1 MTIEDLKKDIKWW
14 ETKRWIY
21 NLCVGVFGAYGIY
34 IGLSQSDYY
43 WATADTFG
51 IIWWGL
57 GANVFY
63 SLGILFEIFDWY
75 YLKSRIGIRDFRL
88 FLFLLGTI
96 FSCLWTFWCTWIYFI
111 GYIF

>member
-1 MTIEDLKKDIKWW
+1 MTLEELKSDIKWW

-21 NLCVGVFGAYGIY
+21 NLCVGIFGVYAIY
-34 IGLSQSDYY
+34 IGLSESDYY
-43 WATADTFG
+43 WSRADTFG

-75 YLKSRIGIRDFRL
+75 YLKNRIGIRKYKL
-88 FLFLLGTI
+88 FLFLSGTV
-96 FSCLWTFWCTWIYFI
+96 FSCLWTFWCTWSYFI
-111 GYIF
+111 GHIW